1 MCAYSTTFDASQLH
15 SLARSLADTLIE
27 SRDHF
32 SAATIHLDYLSDIP
46 TAARLFC
53 NGYYFA
59 DALRIINLHNQ
70 TDLLESVLDVGLVE
84 GMASMTELLA
94 NCKTQLVK
102 QVPRVRELRTKKSE
116 DPLAFFNGDAT
127 EGTDIPDNVSL
138 APTDA
143 STTGGSLFTR
153 YTNRTGT
160 VGTNATRKTSK
171 NRRKEERKKAR
182 GKQGSI
188 YEEEYLVNSVGRLIE
203 RINLVNEE
211 VERLVVGLM
220 RRGMRERARAVENAM
235 VEVVE
240 ICRECV
246 EEVFA
251 VGEEKGGIERKG
263 DEERPKE
270 EGLVWDT
277 WEGEKRRKVPVIK
290 EFKRL
295 SLLG

>member
-1 MCAYSTTFDASQLH
+1 
-15 SLARSLADTLIE
+15 
-27 SRDHF
+27 
-32 SAATIHLDYLSDIP
+32 
-46 TAARLFC
+46 
-53 NGYYFA
+53 
-59 DALRIINLHNQ
+59 
-70 TDLLESVLDVGLVE
+70 
-84 GMASMTELLA
+84 MTELLA

-102 QVPRVRELRTKKSE
+102 QVPRIRELRTKKAE

-138 APTDA
+138 APTNA
-143 STTGGSLFTR
+143 SKTGGSLFTR

-182 GKQGSI
+182 GKQGSV

-211 VERLVVGLM
+211 VERLVFGLM

-240 ICRECV
+240 LCRDSV
-246 EEVFA
+246 GEVFA
-251 VGEEKGGIERKG
+251 DVERNAGTEGQNG
-263 DEERPKE
+263 DEERPRGA
-270 EGLVWDT
+270 EGVLWDT
-277 WEGEKRRKVPVIK
+277 LEEDKRREMPVVK
-290 EFKRL
+290 GFKRL

>member
-1 MCAYSTTFDASQLH
+1 
-15 SLARSLADTLIE
+15 
-27 SRDHF
+27 
-32 SAATIHLDYLSDIP
+32 
-46 TAARLFC
+46 
-53 NGYYFA
+53 
-59 DALRIINLHNQ
+59 
-70 TDLLESVLDVGLVE
+70 
-84 GMASMTELLA
+84 MTELLA

-102 QVPRVRELRTKKSE
+102 QVPRIRELRAKKAE

-160 VGTNATRKTSK
+160 VGTNVTRKTSK

-182 GKQGSI
+182 GKQGSV

-211 VERLVVGLM
+211 VDRLVVGLM

-235 VEVVE
+235 VEVVDL
-240 ICRECV
+240 CRDCV
-246 EEVFA
+246 GEVFA
-251 VGEEKGGIERKG
+251 DVEGNGGCEWKDR
-263 DEERPKE
+263 
-270 EGLVWDT
+270 
-277 WEGEKRRKVPVIK
+277 EGEGPKDGDRVLWDGLK
-290 EFKRL
+290 
-295 SLLG
+295 

>member
-1 MCAYSTTFDASQLH
+1 M
-15 SLARSLADTLIE
+15 
-27 SRDHF
+27 
-32 SAATIHLDYLSDIP
+32 
-46 TAARLFC
+46 
-53 NGYYFA
+53 
-59 DALRIINLHNQ
+59 INLHNQ

-102 QVPRVRELRTKKSE
+102 QVPRIRELRTKKSE

-182 GKQGSI
+182 GKQGSV

-240 ICRECV
+240 ICRGCV
-246 EEVFA
+246 GEVFA
-251 VGEEKGGIERKG
+251 EGGEKGGIERKDG
-263 DEERPKE
+263 DEERARGGE
-270 EGLVWDT
+270 EVVWDT
-277 WEGEKRRKVPVIK
+277 LEEKKREMPVVK

-295 SLLG
+295 SLLEG

>member
-1 MCAYSTTFDASQLH
+1 
-15 SLARSLADTLIE
+15 
-27 SRDHF
+27 
-32 SAATIHLDYLSDIP
+32 
-46 TAARLFC
+46 
-53 NGYYFA
+53 
-59 DALRIINLHNQ
+59 
-70 TDLLESVLDVGLVE
+70 
-84 GMASMTELLA
+84 MTELLA
-94 NCKTQLVK
+94 NCKTQVVK
-102 QVPRVRELRTKKSE
+102 QIPRIRELRTKKCE

-138 APTDA
+138 APTAA

-160 VGTNATRKTSK
+160 VGTNATGKTSK

-182 GKQGSI
+182 GKQGSV

-220 RRGMRERARAVENAM
+220 RRGMKERARAVENAM

-240 ICRECV
+240 ICRDCV
-246 EEVFA
+246 GEVFA
-251 VGEEKGGIERKG
+251 GTEKGGNERKEG
-263 DEERPKE
+263 DEERPKDG
-270 EGLVWDT
+270 EGVLWDAL
-277 WEGEKRRKVPVIK
+277 EEKRREVPVVK

-295 SLLG
+295 SLLGS

>member
-1 MCAYSTTFDASQLH
+1 
-15 SLARSLADTLIE
+15 
-27 SRDHF
+27 
-32 SAATIHLDYLSDIP
+32 
-46 TAARLFC
+46 
-53 NGYYFA
+53 
-59 DALRIINLHNQ
+59 
-70 TDLLESVLDVGLVE
+70 
-84 GMASMTELLA
+84 MTELLA
-94 NCKTQLVK
+94 NCKAQLVK
-102 QVPRVRELRTKKSE
+102 QVPRIRELRAKKLE

-153 YTNRTGT
+153 YTNHTGT

-182 GKQGSI
+182 GKQGSV

-203 RINLVNEE
+203 RINLINEE
-211 VERLVVGLM
+211 VERLIVGLM

-246 EEVFA
+246 GEVFA
-251 VGEEKGGIERKG
+251 IGQEKGGIERKEE

-270 EGLVWDT
+270 EEGLLWDAL
-277 WEGEKRRKVPVIK
+277 EGKRREVPVIK
-290 EFKRL
+290 GFKRL
-295 SLLG
+295 SLLS